1 MERGR
6 HTLYHGKMTVGKKY
20 NERRGRDFR
29 RQRKTFPR
37 LAMQNLSNSSA
48 SSHPTLLSTAEGRKR
63 FRSPSMESTT
73 SASSRKRSA
82 SEDPTASSPVTR
94 STRLDDT
101 APSLSDP
108 TPSDIDAYM
117 DAQGE
122 PDVLQS
128 TLLPAPPQVNPSD
141 DDSPPQDIPSIT
153 FLRFHA
159 VETMRGMPLVEGA
172 TWVLL
177 SKPWYRRFEKAATG
191 QVDKEGGVKEEDLGP
206 VDNSPLL
213 ETDESLK
220 ENILE
225 GIDFECVP
233 EVVWGWLTD
242 LYVLP
247 HRFVLFNSPAEHTDM
262 ARQRKIPLE
271 ER

>member
-1 MERGR
+1 MIPAVVSDSDKRLEGF
-6 HTLYHGKMTVGKKY
+6 K
-20 NERRGRDFR
+20 
-29 RQRKTFPR
+29 RQR
-37 LAMQNLSNSSA
+37 LAMQNLSNSTA
-48 SSHPTLLSTAEGRKR
+48 PLNPTLLSTTEGRKR
-63 FRSPSMESTT
+63 YRSLSMESST

-128 TLLPAPPQVNPSD
+128 TLIPDLPELSPSF
-141 DDSPPQDIPSIT
+141 DDSIREDLPSPT
-153 FLRFHA
+153 LLRFHA
-159 VETMRGMPLVEGA
+159 VETMRGLPLVEGT
-172 TWVLL
+172 TWALL
-177 SKPWYRRFEKAATG
+177 SKSWYRRFEKAATG
-191 QVDKEGGVKEEDLGP
+191 QVDKEGCVKEEDLGP
-206 VDNSPLL
+206 VDNSSLL
-213 ETDESLK
+213 ENDGRLK

-233 EVVWGWLTD
+233 EIVCDWLAI
-242 LYVLP
+242 LYVLS
-247 HRFVLFNSPAEHTDM
+247 HH
-262 ARQRKIPLE
+262 
-271 ER
+271 